1 MSFTDRKNN
10 FYFKL
15 TDLLPKGL
23 IYWCFIRVSSNAT
36 YAYPSKTP
44 DEINLMEALNAWKY

>member
-1 MSFTDRKNN
+1 MSFKDRKNN

-15 TDLLPKGL
+15 TYLLPKGL